1 MNAKKLLPFVLI
13 LMILGLVAGCA
24 APVATQAPAASQSSD
39 TGAASA
45 APVTLTY
52 LVDNYYN
59 GKDEFGV
66 AWDDPTLAVPWGATA
81 PILSGRD
88 QANPRLDAIPDAHM
102 PVWNG

>member
-1 MNAKKLLPFVLI
+1 MAHGFYALTD
-13 LMILGLVAGCA
+13 A
-24 APVATQAPAASQSSD
+24 
-39 TGAASA
+39 
-45 APVTLTY
+45 TLTY

-66 AWDDPTLAVPWGATA
+66 AWNDPTLAVAWGASD

-88 QANPRLDAIPDAHM
+88 QANPRLDAIADAHR